1 MPRRPA
7 LSSTARKRYT
17 EGTHRTLAPQL
28 TLKRVMPLLPALGIT
43 RIANVTG
50 LDTIGIPVVVV
61 ARPNARSLSVAQ
73 GKGSTLAAAQ
83 ASGVMESI
91 EFWHAERIDR
101 PLRLASA
108 RDLALNRPLA
118 NLDRL
123 PRLSVSN
130 FSPRLPI
137 LWIEGR
143 QLHDDSPR
151 WVPFELVHTDYRLP
165 LPAGSGCFGMTS
177 NGLAS
182 GNHWLEAVIHGLCE
196 VIERDA
202 TALWAAGGE
211 RARRATR
218 LDPATVTDAGCRALL
233 DRFAAAGVLVA
244 IWHTTTDI
252 GVPAFVCEIVE
263 DDAHALR
270 GLGPSAG
277 MGCHL
282 MPGIALSRAL
292 TEAAQGRLTRI
303 ASSRDDLSRDD
314 YPVLAS
320 PDLLQQFRA
329 EFRRAPTPI
338 DFRSVRGFEATDCD
352 ADLAFLLHA
361 LVQAGLDEAIAVDLT
376 HPALGIPVARVI
388 VPGLEAAHEAPGYVP
403 GPRAQAAHQA
413 WQAATQPA

>member
-7 LSSTARKRYT
+7 LSPSARKRYKL
-17 EGTHRTLAPQL
+17 GTHRTLAPQD
-28 TLKRVMPLLPALGIT
+28 TLKRVAPLLPAFGIT

-73 GKGSTLAAAQ
+73 GKGMTLAAAQ

-101 PLRLASA
+101 PLRFASA
-108 RDLALNRPLA
+108 RDMQTSRALV

-130 FSPRLPI
+130 FSSRLPI

-143 QLHDDSPR
+143 ELREDAAR

-202 TALWAAGGE
+202 TALWAAGGGP
-211 RARRATR
+211 ARRATR
-218 LDPATVTDAGCRALL
+218 VDPATVVDAGCRALL

-252 GVPAFVCEIVE
+252 GVPCFVCEIVE

-282 MPGIALSRAL
+282 SAGIALARAL

-303 ASSRDDLSRDD
+303 ASSRDDLSRED
-314 YPVLAS
+314 YPVLAN
-320 PDLLQQFRA
+320 PDLLQQFRE
-329 EFRRAPTPI
+329 EFRTPLTPV
-338 DFRSVRGFEATDCD
+338 DFREIRGYEATSCED
-352 ADLAFLLHA
+352 DLAFLLNA
-361 LVQAGLDEAIAVDLT
+361 LAQAGLEEALAVDLT
-376 HPALGIPVARVI
+376 QPGLGIPVARVI

-403 GPRAQAAHQA
+403 GPRAQAAHHA
-413 WQAATQPA
+413 WQTRTVPA

>member
-1 MPRRPA
+1 MPRRPS

-143 QLHDDSPR
+143 QLHDAEPER
-151 WVPFELVHTDYRLP
+151 GARAELGAPVGD
-165 LPAGSGCFGMTS
+165 
-177 NGLAS
+177 
-182 GNHWLEAVIHGLCE
+182 
-196 VIERDA
+196 ERV
-202 TALWAAGGE
+202 E
-211 RARRATR
+211 RARVVARRVNGEGRRVGLALVVVHPRELRRAR
-218 LDPATVTDAGCRALL
+218 R
-233 DRFAAAGVLVA
+233 
-244 IWHTTTDI
+244 
-252 GVPAFVCEIVE
+252 E
-263 DDAHALR
+263 
-270 GLGPSAG
+270 
-277 MGCHL
+277 
-282 MPGIALSRAL
+282 
-292 TEAAQGRLTRI
+292 GRL
-303 ASSRDDLSRDD
+303 
-314 YPVLAS
+314 
-320 PDLLQQFRA
+320 
-329 EFRRAPTPI
+329 
-338 DFRSVRGFEATDCD
+338 
-352 ADLAFLLHA
+352 
-361 LVQAGLDEAIAVDLT
+361 LV
-376 HPALGIPVARVI
+376 
-388 VPGLEAAHEAPGYVP
+388 
-403 GPRAQAAHQA
+403 
-413 WQAATQPA
+413 